1 MSATSMRRIQK
12 ELSDIRKEP
21 IQNIQVDPNESD
33 LTEWTIIMNGPVRG
47 RDPVKYVSMNLI
59 ACLPALHQ
67 PKTPYKGGKFKLK
80 VKFGDSYPFKAPTHL
95 HWIVENRELEAFDED
110 QHW

>member
-21 IQNIQVDPNESD
+21 IQNIQVEPNESD
-33 LTEWTIIMNGPVRG
+33 ITEWTIIMNGP
-47 RDPVKYVSMNLI
+47 
-59 ACLPALHQ
+59 

-95 HWIVENRELEAFDED
+95 HWIAKDGELEALD
-110 QHW
+110 